1 MLEILVIIHVVYYL
15 AWTLSAQIYA
25 WDEGCRDPM
34 MMTILDDVLESIDG
48 DAGVRSILVGAHW
61 TVVCSRFGGLAST
74 VLSEKPHGHEVVRE
88 VGQLH
93 SKSARQLA
101 AFARS
106 ENPLEAGIGWAAINS
121 LLEVDTAS
129 AVEVDAGELLIQHG
143 KDKNVALVGHFP
155 FIPQLRKA
163 ANNLWVLEKQPS
175 EREYPSSAAPDLIP
189 QADVVALTGSALIN
203 HTLDQLMSLCS
214 AGAMVLVLGP
224 TTPLSTV
231 LFDHGAT
238 LISGSRVVNEAAVL
252 RTVAQGATFRQVEG
266 IQKLTLSNPNLAG
279 QK

>member
-1 MLEILVIIHVVYYL
+1 
-15 AWTLSAQIYA
+15 
-25 WDEGCRDPM
+25 M

-48 DAGVRSILVGAHW
+48 DASVRSILVGAHW
-61 TVVCSRFGGLAST
+61 TVVCSRYGGLAST

-88 VGQLH
+88 VGKLH
-93 SKSARQLA
+93 MKSAREVA
-101 AFARS
+101 TFARS
-106 ENPLEAGIGWAAINS
+106 DNPLEASIGWATINS
-121 LLEVDTAS
+121 LLEVDTVS
-129 AVEVDAGELLIQHG
+129 VVEVDAGELLIQHG
-143 KDKNVALVGHFP
+143 AGKNVALVGHFP
-155 FIPQLRKA
+155 FIPQLRKTA
-163 ANNLWVLEKQPS
+163 KNLWVLEKHPV
-175 EREYPSSAAPDLIP
+175 EGEYPAGAAPDLIP

-203 HTLDQLMSLCS
+203 HTLDRLLSLCQPD
-214 AGAMVLVLGP
+214 ALVMVLGP

-252 RTVAQGATFRQVEG
+252 QTVGQGATFRQVEG

>member
-1 MLEILVIIHVVYYL
+1 
-15 AWTLSAQIYA
+15 
-25 WDEGCRDPM
+25 M

-61 TVVCSRFGGLAST
+61 TVVCSRYGGLAST

-88 VGQLH
+88 VGRLH
-93 SKSARQLA
+93 MKSAREVA
-101 AFARS
+101 TFARS
-106 ENPLEAGIGWAAINS
+106 DNPLEASIGWAAINS

-143 KDKNVALVGHFP
+143 AGKNIALVGHFP
-155 FIPQLRKA
+155 FIPQLRKMA
-163 ANNLWVLEKQPS
+163 KNLWILEKHPV
-175 EREYPSSAAPDLIP
+175 EGEYPASAAPDLIP

-203 HTLDQLMSLCS
+203 HTLDRLLSLCQPD
-214 AGAMVLVLGP
+214 ALVMVLGP

-238 LISGSRVVNEAAVL
+238 LISGSKVVNEAAVL
-252 RTVAQGATFRQVEG
+252 QTVGQGATFRQVEG

>member
-1 MLEILVIIHVVYYL
+1 
-15 AWTLSAQIYA
+15 
-25 WDEGCRDPM
+25 M

-48 DAGVRSILVGAHW
+48 DASVRSILVGAHW
-61 TVVCSRFGGLAST
+61 TVVCSRYGGLAST

-88 VGQLH
+88 VGKLH
-93 SKSARQLA
+93 MKSAREVA
-101 AFARS
+101 TFARS
-106 ENPLEAGIGWAAINS
+106 DNPLEASIGWATINS
-121 LLEVDTAS
+121 LLEVDKVS
-129 AVEVDAGELLIQHG
+129 VVEVDAGELLIQHG
-143 KDKNVALVGHFP
+143 AGKNVALVGHFP
-155 FIPQLRKA
+155 FIPQLRKTA
-163 ANNLWVLEKQPS
+163 KNLWVLEKHPV
-175 EREYPSSAAPDLIP
+175 EGEYPAGAAPDLIP

-203 HTLDQLMSLCS
+203 HTLDRLLSLCQPD
-214 AGAMVLVLGP
+214 ALVMVLGP

-252 RTVAQGATFRQVEG
+252 QTVGQGATFRQVEG

>member
-1 MLEILVIIHVVYYL
+1 
-15 AWTLSAQIYA
+15 
-25 WDEGCRDPM
+25 M

-48 DAGVRSILVGAHW
+48 DASVRSILVGAHW
-61 TVVCSRFGGLAST
+61 TVVCSRYGGLAST

-88 VGQLH
+88 VGKLH
-93 SKSARQLA
+93 MKGAREVA
-101 AFARS
+101 TFARS
-106 ENPLEAGIGWAAINS
+106 DNPLEASIGWATINS

-143 KDKNVALVGHFP
+143 AGKNIALVGHFP
-155 FIPQLRKA
+155 FIPQLRKSTK
-163 ANNLWVLEKQPS
+163 NLWILEKHPV
-175 EREYPSSAAPDLIP
+175 EGEYPASAAPDLIP

-203 HTLDQLMSLCS
+203 HTLDRLLSLCQPD
-214 AGAMVLVLGP
+214 ALVMVLGP

-238 LISGSRVVNEAAVL
+238 LISGAKVVNEAAVL
-252 RTVAQGATFRQVEG
+252 QTVGQGATFRQVEG

>member
-1 MLEILVIIHVVYYL
+1 
-15 AWTLSAQIYA
+15 
-25 WDEGCRDPM
+25 M

-48 DAGVRSILVGAHW
+48 DASVRSILVGAHW
-61 TVVCSRFGGLAST
+61 TVVCSRYSGLAST

-88 VGQLH
+88 VGKLH
-93 SKSARQLA
+93 MKGAREVA

-106 ENPLEAGIGWAAINS
+106 DNPLEASIGWATINS
-121 LLEVDTAS
+121 LLEVDTVS
-129 AVEVDAGELLIQHG
+129 VVEVDAGELLIQHG
-143 KDKNVALVGHFP
+143 AGKNVALVGHFP
-155 FIPQLRKA
+155 FIPQLRKTA
-163 ANNLWVLEKQPS
+163 KNLWVLEKHPV
-175 EREYPSSAAPDLIP
+175 EGEYPAGAAPDLIP

-203 HTLDQLMSLCS
+203 HTLDRLLSLCQPD
-214 AGAMVLVLGP
+214 ALVMVLGP

-252 RTVAQGATFRQVEG
+252 QTVGQGATFRQVAG